1 MLDPTLFLSITISL
15 GMIITPLSITYK
27 KIHVIYSS
35 ITSFFLFSFLRSN
48 PIQYPPIQFS
58 HTLLTLLS
66 LPFSH
71 PNRSTPSVTRTILAD
86 SLTLSVSLFACSK
99 KLEVLKLGLT
109 LRSLD
114 KKRNGFRVL
123 RSLLLRLFAEKKK
136 KRWKWIASKEPN
148 FFYLLFHIS
157 WKLRRLKK
165 SLLSCTFHIFFPLF
179 AYIWLSSV
187 WLLRKWKTRF

>member
-148 FFYLLFHIS
+148 FFYLL
-157 WKLRRLKK
+157 
-165 SLLSCTFHIFFPLF
+165 
-179 AYIWLSSV
+179 
-187 WLLRKWKTRF
+187 

>member
-66 LPFSH
+66 LSLSFSH

-136 KRWKWIASKEPN
+136 KR
-148 FFYLLFHIS
+148 
-157 WKLRRLKK
+157 
-165 SLLSCTFHIFFPLF
+165 
-179 AYIWLSSV
+179 
-187 WLLRKWKTRF
+187 

>member
-48 PIQYPPIQFS
+48 PIQYPPIQF
-58 HTLLTLLS
+58 LTRYSLFSLS
-66 LPFSH
+66 LSFSH

-136 KRWKWIASKEPN
+136 KKVKVNSK
-148 FFYLLFHIS
+148 
-157 WKLRRLKK
+157 
-165 SLLSCTFHIFFPLF
+165 
-179 AYIWLSSV
+179 
-187 WLLRKWKTRF
+187 